1 MKVPPCPQGSRVRSH
16 LGAAIPNND
25 FYEQLVFSTA
35 HIKGLRKQNEL
46 PIIDGY
52 ITVPEMPG
60 LGLDVDWAALEKIA
74 LAVI

>member
-1 MKVPPCPQGSRVRSH
+1 
-16 LGAAIPNND
+16 
-25 FYEQLVFSTA
+25 VFSTA

-46 PIIDGY
+46 PIIDGF